1 MWEISVPNSVL
12 CLSSE
17 QFFSPLYQDPDS
29 RTWHHYVYQPKYL
42 DQQKSEELDRE
53 KKLKEDSPR
62 KTPNKES
69 SLPNLPVSLASI
81 KEEPKEVKRSDS
93 QSVDESKI
101 KNDDQKTPVNWK
113 DSRGARVAV
122 SSPMSQHQSYI
133 QYLHAYPYPQM
144 YDPNHPAYR
153 AVSPVLMHSYPGMY
167 SEIGL
172 ACQLR
177 FASSRSVK
185 PAF

>member
-1 MWEISVPNSVL
+1 MGNINNDLISTCNFRTEFF
-12 CLSSE
+12 LSPS
-17 QFFSPLYQDPDS
+17 SQDPDS

-53 KKLKEDSPR
+53 KKLKEDNPR

-101 KNDDQKTPVNWK
+101 KNDDRKTPVNWK

-167 SEIGL
+167 SEFCL

-177 FASSRSVK
+177 FTPLK
-185 PAF
+185 C

>member
-1 MWEISVPNSVL
+1 
-12 CLSSE
+12 
-17 QFFSPLYQDPDS
+17 
-29 RTWHHYVYQPKYL
+29 
-42 DQQKSEELDRE
+42 
-53 KKLKEDSPR
+53 
-62 KTPNKES
+62 
-69 SLPNLPVSLASI
+69 VSLASI

-101 KNDDQKTPVNWK
+101 KNDDRKTPVNWK

-153 AVSPVLMHSYPGMY
+153 AVSPVLMHIYPGMY
-167 SEIGL
+167 SAIYL
-172 ACQLR
+172 
-177 FASSRSVK
+177 VH
-185 PAF
+185 

>member
-1 MWEISVPNSVL
+1 
-12 CLSSE
+12 
-17 QFFSPLYQDPDS
+17 
-29 RTWHHYVYQPKYL
+29 
-42 DQQKSEELDRE
+42 
-53 KKLKEDSPR
+53 
-62 KTPNKES
+62 
-69 SLPNLPVSLASI
+69 
-81 KEEPKEVKRSDS
+81 VKRSDS

-101 KNDDQKTPVNWK
+101 KNDDRKTPVNWK

-167 SEIGL
+167 SEICL
-172 ACQLR
+172 AHYLR
-177 FASSRSVK
+177 FTPSKCSKAHVLIFVLVARENWRLVG
-185 PAF
+185 